1 MANFCIKL
9 NLCFFHTERPPLGQF
24 IKYTWLITN
33 IFQLKKIFDTPLVAL
48 EISRTFTLDVNGTY
62 TYKIPVK
69 EDPSLLAKRQK
80 ISKSSKPEEYKTFL
94 KVGQMSTDPRDVTPF
109 KIEWVQDVL
118 PRSKTGE
125 MTIKLE
131 FGHQVNGQ
139 IDTTV
144 SKKFI

>member
-1 MANFCIKL
+1 MFL
-9 NLCFFHTERPPLGQF
+9 FFIERPPLGQF

-48 EISRTFTLDVNGTY
+48 EISRKFTLDANGTY
-62 TYKIPVK
+62 RYKTPVK

-80 ISKSSKPEEYKTFL
+80 LSKCSKPEEYKTFL
-94 KVGQMSTDPRDVTPF
+94 KVGQMSTDPGDVTPF

-131 FGHQVNGQ
+131 FGHQINGQ
-139 IDTTV
+139 IDTKIP
-144 SKKFI
+144 KKSV

>member
-1 MANFCIKL
+1 MFL
-9 NLCFFHTERPPLGQF
+9 YLTERPPLGQF

-48 EISRTFTLDVNGTY
+48 EISRKFTLDAKGTY
-62 TYKIPVK
+62 TYEIPMK

-80 ISKSSKPEEYKTFL
+80 FSKSSKPEEYKTFL
-94 KVGQMSTDPRDVTPF
+94 KVGQMSTDPGDVTPF
-109 KIEWVQDVL
+109 KIEWLQDVL

-139 IDTTV
+139 IDTTIP
-144 SKKFI
+144 KKSV